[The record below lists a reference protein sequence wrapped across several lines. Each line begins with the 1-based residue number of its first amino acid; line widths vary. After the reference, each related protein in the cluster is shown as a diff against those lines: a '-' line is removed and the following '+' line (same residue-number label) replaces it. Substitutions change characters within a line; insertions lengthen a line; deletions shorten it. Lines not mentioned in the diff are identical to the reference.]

1 MIAEDDDEASKTEE
15 PSERKISKA
24 KEEGDI
30 AISQDAKSFIM
41 LLGMLF
47 VIWLVLP
54 LMFKWFYMFS
64 LKFVENPDAIPTDG
78 RHIRLLLYNTVIALM
93 KILGIPFAIFMVLGI
108 FASVAQ
114 TGFVYA
120 PKKLEPN
127 WNKLNIFAAMTQ
139 FINMKKIVESLK
151 GIIKITVIAFI
162 GVLVIRPYLEKVNL
176 MPGME
181 TMAILSFIHKIVVLL
196 IFTVVIAVLVIAV
209 ADYAYQKYQHLK
221 KLRMTKQ
228 EVKDEYKQMEGDPL
242 VKSRIRQV
250 RMERARHRMMDAVPR
265 ADVVIVNPTHYAVAL
280 EYKMEKMDAPV
291 VVAKGL
297 DNLALRIREI
307 AEEHDIPIV
316 ENPPLARALFASVEL
331 DQSIPAEH
339 FKAVAEASPLPVVL
353 YNVPSR
359 TGKNMEAA
367 TPLRLAEEFPG
378 KIIGIKEAS
387 GDIDQ
392 IRTIIDHKP
401 EGFQVVSGDDA
412 LTRRLIG
419 IGAEG
424 VISVVGNALPRL
436 FSDMVHR
443 SLANPSDPE
452 AADTDTLLQPLD
464 KALFADGNPSGIKCL
479 LNLLGLADDVLR
491 LPLVP
496 VSAETR
502 KAIENVLPTLPY
514 LN

>member
-78 RHIRLLLYNTVIALM
+78 HIRLLLYNTVIALM

-228 EVKDEYKQMEGDPL
+228 EVKDEYKQM

-339 FKAVAEASPLPVVL
+339 FKAVAEVIGYVMQL
-353 YNVPSR
+353 
-359 TGKNMEAA
+359 KNPQA
-367 TPLRLAEEFPG
+367 R
-378 KIIGIKEAS
+378 
-387 GDIDQ
+387 
-392 IRTIIDHKP
+392 
-401 EGFQVVSGDDA
+401 
-412 LTRRLIG
+412 
-419 IGAEG
+419 
-424 VISVVGNALPRL
+424 
-436 FSDMVHR
+436 
-443 SLANPSDPE
+443 
-452 AADTDTLLQPLD
+452 
-464 KALFADGNPSGIKCL
+464 
-479 LNLLGLADDVLR
+479 
-491 LPLVP
+491 
-496 VSAETR
+496 
-502 KAIENVLPTLPY
+502 
-514 LN
+514 

>member
-1 MIAEDDDEASKTEE
+1 MVAEDDDEASKTEE

-41 LLGMLF
+41 LIGMLF
-47 VIWLVLP
+47 IIWLVLP
-54 LMFKWFYMFS
+54 LMFKWFYTYS
-64 LKFVENPDAIPTDG
+64 LKFVETPDTIPTDG
-78 RHIRLLLYNTVIALM
+78 RHIRLLLYDTVFALM
-93 KILGIPFAIFMVLGI
+93 KILGIPFAILMVLGI
-108 FASVAQ
+108 FASIAQ
-114 TGFVYA
+114 TGFVFA

-127 WNKLNIFAAMTQ
+127 WNKLNIFAALSQ

-162 GVLVIRPYLEKVNL
+162 GILVIRPYLEKVNL

-181 TMAILSFIHKIVVLL
+181 TMAILSFIHKVVVLL

-209 ADYAYQKYQHLK
+209 ADFAYQKYQHLK

-339 FKAVAEASPLPVVL
+339 FKAVAEVIGYVMQL
-353 YNVPSR
+353 
-359 TGKNMEAA
+359 KN
-367 TPLRLAEEFPG
+367 P
-378 KIIGIKEAS
+378 
-387 GDIDQ
+387 Q
-392 IRTIIDHKP
+392 
-401 EGFQVVSGDDA
+401 
-412 LTRRLIG
+412 TR
-419 IGAEG
+419 
-424 VISVVGNALPRL
+424 
-436 FSDMVHR
+436 
-443 SLANPSDPE
+443 
-452 AADTDTLLQPLD
+452 
-464 KALFADGNPSGIKCL
+464 
-479 LNLLGLADDVLR
+479 
-491 LPLVP
+491 
-496 VSAETR
+496 
-502 KAIENVLPTLPY
+502 
-514 LN
+514 

>member
-1 MIAEDDDEASKTEE
+1 MIAEDEDEASKTEE

-41 LLGMLF
+41 LIGMLF
-47 VIWLVLP
+47 VIWLILP
-54 LMFKWFYMFS
+54 LMFKWFYIFS
-64 LKFVENPDAIPTDG
+64 LRFIETPDAIPTDA
-78 RHIRLLLYNTVIALM
+78 RHLRLLFYESVLALL
-93 KILGIPFAIFMVLGI
+93 KILGIPFAIFMLLGI

-127 WNKLNIFAAMTQ
+127 WNKLNIFAALTQ

-162 GVLVIRPYLEKVNL
+162 GVLVLRPYLEKVNL
-176 MPGME
+176 MPEMDV
-181 TMAILSFIHKIVVLL
+181 MAILSFIHKVVVVL
-196 IFTVVIAVLVIAV
+196 IFTVVIAVFVIAV

-280 EYKMEKMDAPV
+280 EYKMETMDAPV

-307 AEEHDIPIV
+307 AEEHEIPIV

-339 FKAVAEASPLPVVL
+339 FKAVAEVIGYVMQL
-353 YNVPSR
+353 
-359 TGKNMEAA
+359 KN
-367 TPLRLAEEFPG
+367 P
-378 KIIGIKEAS
+378 
-387 GDIDQ
+387 Q
-392 IRTIIDHKP
+392 
-401 EGFQVVSGDDA
+401 
-412 LTRRLIG
+412 TR
-419 IGAEG
+419 
-424 VISVVGNALPRL
+424 
-436 FSDMVHR
+436 
-443 SLANPSDPE
+443 
-452 AADTDTLLQPLD
+452 
-464 KALFADGNPSGIKCL
+464 
-479 LNLLGLADDVLR
+479 
-491 LPLVP
+491 
-496 VSAETR
+496 
-502 KAIENVLPTLPY
+502 
-514 LN
+514 

>member
-64 LKFVENPDAIPTDG
+64 LKFVENPDAIPTDS

-280 EYKMEKMDAPV
+280 EYKMEKMDAPI

-339 FKAVAEASPLPVVL
+339 FKAVAEVIGYVMQL
-353 YNVPSR
+353 
-359 TGKNMEAA
+359 KNPQA
-367 TPLRLAEEFPG
+367 R
-378 KIIGIKEAS
+378 
-387 GDIDQ
+387 
-392 IRTIIDHKP
+392 
-401 EGFQVVSGDDA
+401 
-412 LTRRLIG
+412 
-419 IGAEG
+419 
-424 VISVVGNALPRL
+424 
-436 FSDMVHR
+436 
-443 SLANPSDPE
+443 
-452 AADTDTLLQPLD
+452 
-464 KALFADGNPSGIKCL
+464 
-479 LNLLGLADDVLR
+479 
-491 LPLVP
+491 
-496 VSAETR
+496 
-502 KAIENVLPTLPY
+502 
-514 LN
+514 

>member
-47 VIWLVLP
+47 VIWLILP
-54 LMFKWFYMFS
+54 LMLKWFYTFS
-64 LKFVENPDAIPTDG
+64 LKFIENPDTIPTDA

-93 KILGIPFAIFMVLGI
+93 KILSIPFVIFIALGI

-114 TGFVYA
+114 TGFIYA

-127 WNKLNIFAAMTQ
+127 WNKLNIFAALPQ

-162 GVLVIRPYLEKVNL
+162 GILVIRPYLEKVNL
-176 MPGME
+176 MPSMD
-181 TMAILSFIHKIVVLL
+181 TIAILSFIHKIVVLL
-196 IFTVVIAVLVIAV
+196 IFTVVIATLIIAI

-291 VVAKGL
+291 VIAKGL

-307 AEEHDIPIV
+307 AEEYDVPIV

-339 FKAVAEASPLPVVL
+339 FKAVAEVIGYVMQL
-353 YNVPSR
+353 
-359 TGKNMEAA
+359 KN
-367 TPLRLAEEFPG
+367 P
-378 KIIGIKEAS
+378 
-387 GDIDQ
+387 Q
-392 IRTIIDHKP
+392 
-401 EGFQVVSGDDA
+401 
-412 LTRRLIG
+412 TR
-419 IGAEG
+419 
-424 VISVVGNALPRL
+424 
-436 FSDMVHR
+436 
-443 SLANPSDPE
+443 
-452 AADTDTLLQPLD
+452 
-464 KALFADGNPSGIKCL
+464 
-479 LNLLGLADDVLR
+479 
-491 LPLVP
+491 
-496 VSAETR
+496 
-502 KAIENVLPTLPY
+502 
-514 LN
+514 

>member
-64 LKFVENPDAIPTDG
+64 LKFVENPDTIPTDG

-242 VKSRIRQV
+242 VKSRIRQA

-339 FKAVAEASPLPVVL
+339 FKAVAEVIGYVMQL
-353 YNVPSR
+353 
-359 TGKNMEAA
+359 KN
-367 TPLRLAEEFPG
+367 P
-378 KIIGIKEAS
+378 
-387 GDIDQ
+387 Q
-392 IRTIIDHKP
+392 
-401 EGFQVVSGDDA
+401 
-412 LTRRLIG
+412 TR
-419 IGAEG
+419 
-424 VISVVGNALPRL
+424 
-436 FSDMVHR
+436 
-443 SLANPSDPE
+443 
-452 AADTDTLLQPLD
+452 
-464 KALFADGNPSGIKCL
+464 
-479 LNLLGLADDVLR
+479 
-491 LPLVP
+491 
-496 VSAETR
+496 
-502 KAIENVLPTLPY
+502 
-514 LN
+514 